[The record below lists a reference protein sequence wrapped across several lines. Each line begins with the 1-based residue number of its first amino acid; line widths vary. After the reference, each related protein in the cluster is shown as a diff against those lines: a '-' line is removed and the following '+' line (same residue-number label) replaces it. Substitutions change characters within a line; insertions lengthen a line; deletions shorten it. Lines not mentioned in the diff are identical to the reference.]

1 MEEMWKMFTE
11 NMDKLIILKYSIY
24 NFKTSFLKVNKKNK
38 EVIEQTLMIV
48 DES

>member
-24 NFKTSFLKVNKKNK
+24 NFKTSFLKVNKKIKRSLNK
-38 EVIEQTLMIV
+38 H
-48 DES
+48 